1 MKIQKKHIVMT
12 SLVLALATAVYINYQ
27 ISQARTTSP
36 AKELGGSVICK
47 MQTVGGNSNLRR
59 GGSYNGTIERAA
71 GFLCIRTH

>member
-36 AKELGGSVICK
+36 AKELGAASYVNA
-47 MQTVGGNSNLRR
+47 TVGETATSDEAAAAMAA
-59 GGSYNGTIERAA
+59 IERAA